1 MQQESTLRLAPPF
14 KRYVA
19 VCSFV
24 LLGAA
29 MASVAMGPISV
40 TLGQVVAS
48 LMNVV
53 GWHPPSYLNATN
65 YYGLNSY
72 LNVVIQQIRLPRT
85 LLCIAVGGILA
96 ICGAAMQGLFRN
108 PLADPSILG
117 VSSGAS
123 VGAALSIVAA
133 GALSQY
139 WSFLPAQVLSFWLT
153 PAMAFVGALVATIL
167 VYRLGTVAGRTS
179 VNLMLLGGIA
189 VGSIAGAVIGL
200 LSYVAD
206 DQQLRALSF
215 WQMGSLEGASW
226 PQIALCWAT
235 LVGLVVYFQR
245 QANALNALLLGEAE
259 AGHLGV
265 NVHKLKLE
273 LIALTAFG
281 VSVAVSVSGIIGFV
295 GLVVPHLIRL
305 VLGPSHRHLL
315 LLSALLGAILL
326 LFADIISRTA
336 VTPAQ
341 LPVGIVTAAIGAPFF
356 IFLLLQ
362 QRRRFGG

>member
-1 MQQESTLRLAPPF
+1 MTRYAALASLVL
-14 KRYVA
+14 VA
-19 VCSFV
+19 
-24 LLGAA
+24 AA
-29 MASVAMGPISV
+29 IASVVLGPISV
-40 TLGQVVAS
+40 SLNQVLAS
-48 LMNVV
+48 VLHLI
-53 GWHPPSYLNATN
+53 GWQHISWAETNA
-65 YYGLNSY
+65 Y
-72 LNVVIQQIRLPRT
+72 LNVVIGQIRLPRT

-123 VGAALSIVAA
+123 VGAALSIVAVNVLTHY
-133 GALSQY
+133 LS
-139 WSFLPAQVLSFWLT
+139 WLPPATVSLWLT
-153 PAMAFVGALVATIL
+153 PMMAFLGALAATIL
-167 VYRLGTVAGRTS
+167 VYRLGTVSGRTS

-189 VGSIAGAVIGL
+189 VASIAGAIIGL

-215 WQMGSLEGASW
+215 WQMGSLEGATW
-226 PQIALCWAT
+226 PQIGLCWAS
-235 LVGLVVYFQR
+235 LIGLVVYFQR
-245 QANALNALLLGEAE
+245 QDNALNALLLGEAE
-259 AGHLGV
+259 AGHLGI
-265 NVHKLKLE
+265 NVHRLKLE
-273 LIALTAFG
+273 LIAFSAFG
-281 VSVAVSVSGIIGFV
+281 VSIAVSVSGIIGFV

-326 LFADIISRTA
+326 LFADIISRTV

-356 IFLLLQ
+356 IFLLMQ
-362 QRRRFGG
+362 QRQRFGG